1 MKSSVATIS
10 HKIFKF
16 RHFPNISQFPR
27 ILSEAVRQLVRVHG
41 KATNGWHT
49 STYGWHTNGIRV
61 HLGEIQADA
70 NDMRMTNI
78 KPYKVSGAVRS

>member
-27 ILSEAVRQLVRVHG
+27 ILSEVVRQLVRVHG
-41 KATNGWHT
+41 KTTDG
-49 STYGWHTNGIRV
+49 
-61 HLGEIQADA
+61 
-70 NDMRMTNI
+70 
-78 KPYKVSGAVRS
+78 